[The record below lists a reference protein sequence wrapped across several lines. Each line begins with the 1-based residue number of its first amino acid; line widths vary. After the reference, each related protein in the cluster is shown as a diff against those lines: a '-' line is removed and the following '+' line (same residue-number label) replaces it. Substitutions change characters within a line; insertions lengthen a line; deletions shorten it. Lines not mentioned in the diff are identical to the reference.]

1 MRPPG
6 KRGVQLGLGLGGS
19 EGPEGHEGDGD
30 PGWGE
35 GWVVEALRL
44 LADGTS
50 GWEAGARTP
59 WCLSFSKGRPGWFW
73 EAPFP
78 LGGVGRKAPRPR

>member
-1 MRPPG
+1 MRAMG
-6 KRGVQLGLGLGGS
+6 TL
-19 EGPEGHEGDGD
+19 DG
-30 PGWGE
+30 GE

-44 LADGTS
+44 LADGIS

-59 WCLSFSKGRPGWFW
+59 WVPCLSFSKGRPGWFW

-78 LGGVGRKAPRPR
+78 LGGLGRKAPRPR